1 MLGWEC
7 IQKRQNRLDKNIRK
21 SGGMVGRRK
30 KKKHRHRLSWT
41 NKPGTILDDETYPL
55 RLEFD
60 NRHIDR
66 SDTFRIARSKTYKIP
81 TVSHSN
87 DRSDTRSTSRHVNRT
102 HGQTCGDDKA
112 GIKGRNVW
120 E

>member
-1 MLGWEC
+1 MTCLGGNVSK
-7 IQKRQNRLDKNIRK
+7 QDKTDSTRTSGRQ
-21 SGGMVGRRK
+21 VGWWGEGE
-30 KKKHRHRLSWT
+30 KKHRHRLSWT

-81 TVSHSN
+81 TVSRSN

-102 HGQTCGDDKA
+102 HGQT
-112 GIKGRNVW
+112 
-120 E
+120 

>member
-1 MLGWEC
+1 M
-7 IQKRQNRLDKNIRK
+7 
-21 SGGMVGRRK
+21 
-30 KKKHRHRLSWT
+30 
-41 NKPGTILDDETYPL
+41 DDETYPL

-102 HGQTCGDDKA
+102 HGQTCGDDKP